1 MKWEEKKK
9 HVYEVRFECH
19 FGEKHKRENSYYIK
33 PLLTNL
39 FASHT
44 WKCYIC
50 SAIILHNTCRLDIHY
65 QDLLCL
71 SWTDWRVIKPKV
83 SISFFSE
90 YELAIAAAAN
100 I

>member
-71 SWTDWRVIKPKV
+71 SWTDWK
-83 SISFFSE
+83 E
-90 YELAIAAAAN
+90 
-100 I
+100 